1 MLQLMPI
8 LEAEGRVFAEKRL
21 VSIPGVTL
29 LSCMTI
35 ATPVSGHAGEP

>member
-21 VSIPGVTL
+21 ISIPGVVV
-29 LSCMTI
+29 S
-35 ATPVSGHAGEP
+35 PV